1 MAARHA
7 ITSTRAPAKPLAENS
22 LRAAERICSRVRS
35 GSRALPFHLLFPV
48 GAGPFIVNNPRD
60 TTSNQTVTYPANDA
74 TAGRTTSFGPP
85 IPCSQTVGPPTLK
98 PPNRGRTSNVEHPTS
113 NAEVSEDSRCPSMFG
128 VGCSMLDV
136 PSPDLRP
143 PSPPLGEG
151 GVRGRFMGRARV

>member
-35 GSRALPFHLLFPV
+35 GSRALRFHLLFPV

-74 TAGRTTSFGPP
+74 TVGRTTSFGPP

-98 PPNRGRTSNVEHPTS
+98 PPNRGRTSNADHQTS
-113 NAEVSEDSRCPSMFG
+113 KPEVRSDWRALSRLG
-128 VGCSMLDV
+128 VG
-136 PSPDLRP
+136 
-143 PSPPLGEG
+143 
-151 GVRGRFMGRARV
+151 